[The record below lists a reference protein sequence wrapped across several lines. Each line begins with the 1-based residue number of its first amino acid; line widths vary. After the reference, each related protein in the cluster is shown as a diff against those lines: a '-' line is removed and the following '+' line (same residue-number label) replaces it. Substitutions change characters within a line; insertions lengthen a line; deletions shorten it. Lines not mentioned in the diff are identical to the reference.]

1 MKIAENSVVSFHYT
15 LTNGAG
21 ELVDTSREGEPLPYL
36 HGANNIVQ
44 GLEEA
49 LEGKELGDKLQVEV
63 PPHLGYGEYMEEM
76 VQQVDREMFSGIDN
90 LEGNKT
96 SFVAFPNP
104 NNIGEVRFNMEVT
117 VTVRNILGQTV
128 KSAKEVTS
136 LDISDLESGVYL
148 IQSEEGDTIRFIVE

>member
-44 GLEEA
+44 GLEDA
-49 LEGKELGDKLQVEV
+49 LVVKQSGDKLQVEV

-76 VQQVDREMFSGIDN
+76 VQQVDRQMFAGIDT
-90 LEGNKT
+90 LEVGMQ
-96 SFVAFPNP
+96 FHA
-104 NNIGEVRFNMEVT
+104 
-117 VTVRNILGQTV
+117 
-128 KSAKEVTS
+128 
-136 LDISDLESGVYL
+136 
-148 IQSEEGDTIRFIVE
+148 EGDSGQQQVVTITAIEGDMVSVDGNHDLAGEMLNFDVEIMDVRTASEDELANGHIHGPGCNH

>member
-49 LEGKELGDKLQVEV
+49 LVGKQSGDKLQVEV

-76 VQQVDREMFSGIDN
+76 VQQVDRQMFAGIDT
-90 LEGNKT
+90 LEVGMQ
-96 SFVAFPNP
+96 FHA
-104 NNIGEVRFNMEVT
+104 
-117 VTVRNILGQTV
+117 
-128 KSAKEVTS
+128 
-136 LDISDLESGVYL
+136 
-148 IQSEEGDTIRFIVE
+148 EGDSGQQQVVTITAIEGDMVSYAVRELTRLLAVPGVRDHVLHMTRARDTIQC

>member
-49 LEGKELGDKLQVEV
+49 LVGKQSGDKFRLKC
-63 PPHLGYGEYMEEM
+63 PPILVMASIWK
-76 VQQVDREMFSGIDN
+76 RWFSKSI
-90 LEGNKT
+90 
-96 SFVAFPNP
+96 
-104 NNIGEVRFNMEVT
+104 
-117 VTVRNILGQTV
+117 V
-128 KSAKEVTS
+128 KCLLV
-136 LDISDLESGVYL
+136 L
-148 IQSEEGDTIRFIVE
+148 IP

>member
-1 MKIAENSVVSFHYT
+1 MGVTANPYTVTGLNPNQHYHVYVQEVCGAQHSKWSDPVMVTT
-15 LTNGAG
+15 LAT
-21 ELVDTSREGEPLPYL
+21 
-36 HGANNIVQ
+36 
-44 GLEEA
+44 
-49 LEGKELGDKLQVEV
+49 
-63 PPHLGYGEYMEEM
+63 
-76 VQQVDREMFSGIDN
+76 GIDN